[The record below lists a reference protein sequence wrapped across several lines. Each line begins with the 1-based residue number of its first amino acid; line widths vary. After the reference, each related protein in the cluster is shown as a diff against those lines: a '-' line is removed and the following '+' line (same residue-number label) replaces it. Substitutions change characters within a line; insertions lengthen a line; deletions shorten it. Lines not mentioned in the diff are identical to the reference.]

1 MELNLCNEA
10 NSLVIGNGESRANIN
25 LSQFVDKFN
34 TIGCNAV
41 HRDVA
46 VNHLICCD
54 RRMVEESLNSINT
67 INTKIYVRKDYIDY
81 YSKLDNRIHLLPEIP
96 YTSKNKIDNP
106 INWGSGPYALLVSA
120 NLSPNKIIM
129 LGFDLYAKDNMFNNI
144 YKGTN
149 HYQTKKSKPV
159 DYSYWEYQIA
169 KVFTSYSNKKFI
181 VLNKED
187 WKMPT
192 LWNLPNVEFE
202 VLATKNLTFA

>member
-1 MELNLCNEA
+1 MELNLCNKV

-34 TIGCNAV
+34 IIGCNAV

-54 RRMVEESLNSINT
+54 RRMVEESLDSINT

-144 YKGTN
+144 YKDTN